1 MYYRIASFAIDPS
14 HEKDFLEIAERL
26 RVKLKN
32 TDEPPFIDY
41 LKIEEQKAMIIISYE
56 NQNLAHEGDVYTRD
70 VWSELQESQFV
81 TGPLIISEGAVSWML

>member
-1 MYYRIASFAIDPS
+1 MYYRIASFTIDPS

-41 LKIEEQKAMIIISYE
+41 LKIEDRKAMIIISYE
-56 NQNLAHEGDVYTRD
+56 NENLAYEGDLYTRD
-70 VWSELQESQFV
+70 AWSELQESQFV